1 MLTLADPWSILLLA
15 LILDALL
22 GDPAWL
28 YRAVPHPVALIG
40 RAIAAAERRW
50 NDAPAGR
57 AARLRRGAALTL
69 VLVLGAGGVGALI
82 EYGLT
87 GLSMGWVVEALL
99 ASILLAGRGLF
110 DHVTAVA
117 KGLDLDLET
126 GRAAVA
132 RIVGRDPQSLDE
144 GGVARAA
151 VESAAENFSDGVVAP
166 VFWFAV
172 FGLGGLAAY
181 KVLNTLDSMI
191 GHRSARY
198 EAFGK
203 AAARLDDL
211 ANWLPARLGGL
222 LLVGAALLLP
232 GADGL
237 GAWRAMR
244 RDAGRHR
251 SPNAGWP
258 EAAMAGALGFA
269 LAGPRRYAGD
279 YGVETVEDSWMGS
292 GRTDL
297 RAGDIRRALRLYLAA
312 NALLAASLALLVLV
326 RAV

>member
-1 MLTLADPWSILLLA
+1 MLAAMLAIADPWSILLLA

-50 NDAPAGR
+50 NDPLAGR
-57 AARLRRGAALTL
+57 GTRLRRGGVLTL
-69 VLVLGAGGVGALI
+69 ALVLGIGAAGALI

-87 GLSMGWVVEALL
+87 GLSAGWAIEAVL
-99 ASILLAGRGLF
+99 ASALLAGRGLF

-117 KGLDLDLET
+117 KGLNLDLEA

-172 FGLGGLAAY
+172 LGLGGLAAY
-181 KVLNTLDSMI
+181 KTLNTLDSMI
-191 GHRSARY
+191 GHRSERY

-203 AAARLDDL
+203 AAARLDDA
-211 ANWLPARLGGL
+211 ANWLPARLSGAL
-222 LLVGAALLLP
+222 LAGAALLLP
-232 GADGL
+232 GADGV

-244 RDAGRHR
+244 RDAPRHR

-269 LAGPRRYAGD
+269 LAGPRH
-279 YGVETVEDSWMGS
+279 YGGETIEDSWMGS
-292 GRTDL
+292 GRADL

-312 NALLAASLALLVLV
+312 NALLAASLAPIVL
-326 RAV
+326 AV

>member
-40 RAIAAAERRW
+40 QAIAAAERRW
-50 NDAPAGR
+50 NDAAAGR
-57 AARLRRGAALTL
+57 GARLRRGAALTL
-69 VLVLGAGGVGALI
+69 VLVLGAGAVGALI

-87 GLSMGWVVEALL
+87 GLSMGWAIEALL

-110 DHVTAVA
+110 DHVTTVA
-117 KGLDLDLET
+117 KGLELDLEA

-181 KVLNTLDSMI
+181 KALNTLDSMI
-191 GHRSARY
+191 GHRSERY

-222 LLVGAALLLP
+222 LLAGAALLLP

-244 RDAGRHR
+244 RDAPHHR
-251 SPNAGWP
+251 SPDAGWP

-269 LAGPRRYAGD
+269 LAGPRRYASD
-279 YGVETVEDSWMGS
+279 YGVETIEDSWMGS

-326 RAV
+326 RAL